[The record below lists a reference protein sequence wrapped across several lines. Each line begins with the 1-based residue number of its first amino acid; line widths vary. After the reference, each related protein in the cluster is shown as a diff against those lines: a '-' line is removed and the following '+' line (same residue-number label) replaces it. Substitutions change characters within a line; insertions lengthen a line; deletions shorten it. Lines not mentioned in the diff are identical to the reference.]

1 MLWVV
6 LLLLAWAV
14 AGIACARVCVA
25 AVTAARRPAREPAD
39 GHADGPASDRAD
51 GGADDRADG
60 PLTLYEAAFLSGG
73 PGRVTDLVLVS
84 MHRRRGLL
92 LAHTGWATLVAPE
105 GTDALERSVVRSI
118 GPAGHQA
125 PIAVVR
131 TAVSSAGALR
141 AVADGLV
148 RAGLAVPETTR
159 TRTSA
164 ALRAVR
170 AAAVLVAVL
179 AVAAVTLP
187 EGPPARGTALAWFAL
202 PLLLTLSCLA
212 IARVEVRPYTRWAS
226 PEGRRLLGA
235 LAPAPDGTAHGELT
249 AFALR
254 GPDAVG
260 DPLLREALT
269 GGRRERAGGRTAHR
283 GY

>member
-6 LLLLAWAV
+6 LLLLAWA
-14 AGIACARVCVA
+14 ATGTACARVCVA
-25 AVTAARRPAREPAD
+25 AVTAARRPAPGPGPADDGD
-39 GHADGPASDRAD
+39 GHAPAPGPGAGPVAGP
-51 GGADDRADG
+51 GG
-60 PLTLYEAAFLSGG
+60 LTLYETAFLSGG
-73 PGRVTDLVLVS
+73 PGRVADLVLVS

-92 LAHTGWATLVAPE
+92 LAHTGWATLVTPE
-105 GTDALERSVVRSI
+105 GGNALERSVVRSI
-118 GPAGHQA
+118 GPAGHQV
-125 PIAVVR
+125 PTAVVR
-131 TAVSSAGALR
+131 AALSTAGALR

-164 ALRAVR
+164 ALRSVR

-179 AVAAVTLP
+179 AVAAVALP
-187 EGPPARGTALAWFAL
+187 QGPPARGTALAWFAL

-212 IARVEVRPYTRWAS
+212 IAKVEVRPYTGWAS
-226 PEGRRLLGA
+226 PEGRRLLRA
-235 LAPAPDGTAHGELT
+235 LAPDGTAHGELT
-249 AFALR
+249 AFALK

-269 GGRRERAGGRTAHR
+269 GGRRERAGERPAHR
-283 GY
+283 SH